1 MLTRDELLT
10 KLTSIGTLENDAE
23 RRTLLTEISED
34 LTLVYDTNENLTK
47 ANTKYEADNK
57 KLQEHNMKLFLK
69 ISDQTKPVPQ
79 KETTKENDNLKY
91 ENLFNDKG
99 ELK

>member
-1 MLTRDELLT
+1 MLTRDELLN
-10 KLTSIGTLENDAE
+10 KLTNIGTSQDEAE
-23 RRTLLTEISED
+23 RRTLLTEITED
-34 LTLVYDTNENLTK
+34 LTSVYDSNETLTK
-47 ANTKYEADNK
+47 ANAKFEADNK

-69 ISDQTKPVPQ
+69 ISDQTKPVPKVEKQ
-79 KETTKENDNLKY
+79 EKQENLKY